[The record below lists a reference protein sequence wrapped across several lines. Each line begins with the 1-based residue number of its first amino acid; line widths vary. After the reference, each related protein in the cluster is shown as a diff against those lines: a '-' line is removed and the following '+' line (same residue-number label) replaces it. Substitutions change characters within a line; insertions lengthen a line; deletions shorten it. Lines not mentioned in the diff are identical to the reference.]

1 MGSEMC
7 IRDRASGKLRAVI
20 AKDVQRLDRL
30 ITDISNASR
39 LEAEMTRSQAE
50 VIDIAR
56 FVGDIVRTY
65 GDGHTKQ
72 ASVRFIDDTMGSGLR
87 VRGSEGALG
96 QVVRNLVDNA
106 LSFSPEGS
114 VVQVSILQAAS
125 GPQTL
130 ARILVEDE
138 GPGIPEDKLETIFAR
153 FYTDR
158 PKGSAFGNNS
168 GLGLSIVRQIVTT
181 HRGEVRAENRAE
193 GGARFILEL
202 PAE

>member
-1 MGSEMC
+1 
-7 IRDRASGKLRAVI
+7 
-20 AKDVQRLDRL
+20 
-30 ITDISNASR
+30 
-39 LEAEMTRSQAE
+39 
-50 VIDIAR
+50 
-56 FVGDIVRTY
+56 
-65 GDGHTKQ
+65 
-72 ASVRFIDDTMGSGLR
+72 MGSGLR

>member
-1 MGSEMC
+1 
-7 IRDRASGKLRAVI
+7 
-20 AKDVQRLDRL
+20 
-30 ITDISNASR
+30 
-39 LEAEMTRSQAE
+39 
-50 VIDIAR
+50 
-56 FVGDIVRTY
+56 
-65 GDGHTKQ
+65 
-72 ASVRFIDDTMGSGLR
+72 MGSGLR

-181 HRGEVRAENRAE
+181 HRGEVSAENRVE